1 MIYYIVQRAS
11 LLRDYMNRLEYLK
24 RKHEEQLVETR
35 TYTSGNR
42 VSFALIV
49 PQNVADDVEKSVRG
63 VFMGS
68 IIKRQD
74 GLPGNVSRI
83 LIVIELNRFLNRVS

>member
-1 MIYYIVQRAS
+1 MIYFIVQRAS
-11 LLRDYMNRLEYLK
+11 LLRDYMDRLEYLK
-24 RKHEEQLVETR
+24 RKYEDQLVETR
-35 TYTSGNR
+35 TYTSSNR

-49 PQNVADDVEKSVRG
+49 PQNVADDVEKGVRG

-83 LIVIELNRFLNRVS
+83 LIVIDLNQFLNRVS